1 MDTLAS
7 KDDAA
12 HTRRVMNTSI
22 RLLILGLL
30 LVWCFEV
37 LKPFL
42 GPVVWGAVLAVAV
55 FPLYQRVQRWMGGR
69 TKLAAA
75 TLTLAALAVILV
87 PTTLLALNVVQ
98 AAQGIA
104 GGLHDGTL
112 AVPAPPESV
121 ASLPLVGQELD
132 AAWTLA
138 HENLEAALAKLG
150 PHFKDLGVKVLQTIG
165 TVLKDALFIG
175 LSILVAGVFLASATA
190 GGNALRAIARKLAG
204 ERGPQLVELSQATIR
219 SVANGVVGVAALQAI
234 LAGIGLLAIGLPGA
248 GIWALLVLVVAVVQ
262 LPPLLVLG
270 PAIAWAFMREPTTPA
285 VIFAIWSVLVSFSDT
300 FLKPMLLGRGVEVP
314 MLVILLG
321 AMGGMLSSGIIGLF
335 VGAVLLS
342 LGYTLFTQWLAFDES
357 RAEPMVE
364 PLPGTAE
371 S

>member
-1 MDTLAS
+1 MLAR

-12 HTRRVMNTSI
+12 HTQRVLNTSI

-30 LVWCFEV
+30 VLWCFQV
-37 LKPFL
+37 LKPFVA
-42 GPVVWGAVLAVAV
+42 PVVWGAVLAVAI
-55 FPLYQRVQRWMGGR
+55 FPCYQRVQRWMGGR

-98 AAQGIA
+98 AGQSIA

-112 AVPAPPESV
+112 VVPAPPEGL
-121 ASLPLVGQELD
+121 ASWPLVGEELD
-132 AAWTLA
+132 EVWSLA
-138 HENLEAALAKLG
+138 HENLEAALTRLG
-150 PHFKDLGVKVLQTIG
+150 PHFKDVGVRILQTIG

-175 LSILVAGVFLASATA
+175 LSILVAGAFLASAAA
-190 GGNALRAIARKLAG
+190 GGKAMRAIASKLAG
-204 ERGPQLVELSQATIR
+204 ERGPELVDLSQSTIR
-219 SVANGVVGVAALQAI
+219 SVANGVVGVAALQGL
-234 LAGIGLLAIGLPGA
+234 LAGVGLLAIGVPGA
-248 GIWALLVLVVAVVQ
+248 GIWALLVLIVAVIQ

-270 PAIAWAFMREPTTPA
+270 PVIAWVFTREATTPA
-285 VIFAIWSVLVSFSDT
+285 MIFAVWSVLVSFSDA

-321 AMGGMLSSGIIGLF
+321 AMGGMMSSGIIGLF

-342 LGYTLFTQWLAFDES
+342 LGYTLFTQWLASDEP
-357 RAEPMVE
+357 RA
-364 PLPGTAE
+364 GTAE